1 MVSPGSLNIGYL
13 DGSVFPRVRSPHFPT
28 KKKTKQKNGRD
39 CEISRRFL
47 FLSKNSRDQHLWEE
61 EARSR
66 TGQKGK
72 LYSNAVPS
80 EPGPTAWGTLEHTWS
95 IRAVPQWAE
104 MLYTPA
110 IICGLSW
117 QGGSLQPKGLRVRG
131 HLLTA
136 LPGAGET
143 SPSLKGGSGRQ
154 MSAFTTVH
162 TWHCTDPLRLC
173 SRSCS
178 SRIPMGLPG
187 GNLEM
192 KVSGMKYRPHP
203 AAGLGATLI
212 LNISLLH
219 DPFWITLTLKY
230 HLCMSQWTTWWQ
242 DPVTEGSGL
251 LVTMPFSGQDG
262 CTCPFTITVE
272 QGSSKRHPS
281 GSFGCHSYSS
291 LPVVTYP
298 DIKVNCSC
306 QDGGSLFCLTFSGE
320 EGA

>member
-1 MVSPGSLNIGYL
+1 
-13 DGSVFPRVRSPHFPT
+13 
-28 KKKTKQKNGRD
+28 
-39 CEISRRFL
+39 
-47 FLSKNSRDQHLWEE
+47 
-61 EARSR
+61 
-66 TGQKGK
+66 
-72 LYSNAVPS
+72 
-80 EPGPTAWGTLEHTWS
+80 
-95 IRAVPQWAE
+95 

-131 HLLTA
+131 RLLTA

-192 KVSGMKYRPHP
+192 KVSGMKYGPHP

-212 LNISLLH
+212 LIISLLH
-219 DPFWITLTLKY
+219 DPFWITLTLRY

-251 LVTMPFSGQDG
+251 LVTMPFSGQVG

-291 LPVVTYP
+291 LPVVTSP